1 MCWIHCRKFG
11 NCFCVVIVIVELSLG
26 TFCLMFL
33 RCDCD
38 CRIELGN
45 VLFAKGCDVDEW
57 KMLGEIWSEFQAVY
71 WLMVGECTVM

>member
-1 MCWIHCRKFG
+1 MSVRHCGKG
-11 NCFCVVIVIVELSLG
+11 GCVGFIVVGMQL
-26 TFCLMFL
+26 FL

-45 VLFAKGCDVDEW
+45 VLFEKGCDVDEW
-57 KMLGEIWSEFQAVY
+57 KMLGGIWSEFQAVY